1 MSLHVPPYPPPRY
14 DGNGEISA
22 TIRRAD
28 TPADFESWGV
38 TYTYLATEQSTGGDF
53 GLYRVDLGPQAGG
66 PGPHFHKAMSESFF
80 VLSGQV
86 RLYDGRDWSVGE
98 QGDYLYVPPGGLH
111 GFGNVSNEP
120 ASLLML
126 FTPGAPRQFYFEGLP
141 NLGELSDEERR
152 EFFDRND
159 NFFPE
164 PPDNKDAYP

>member
-14 DGNGEISA
+14 DGGGDVSA
-22 TIRRAD
+22 TLRKAD

-38 TYTYLATEQSTGGDF
+38 KYTYLATEQSTGGDF

-86 RLYDGRDWSVGE
+86 RLYDGQNWTVGE

-111 GFGNVSNEP
+111 GFGNQSDEP

-126 FTPGAPRQFYFEGLP
+126 FTPGAPREFYFEGLP
-141 NLGELSDEERR
+141 RLHELSDDERR

-164 PPDNKDAYP
+164 PPDIKDAYP